1 VWVAVAARRLL
12 RADSTPHNAGLAPAP
27 PSPGRRSPHAAARPP
42 ALAHDAQTSKEVG
55 AASTV
60 RRRSRG
66 DSQLGYC
73 ECLWVILD
81 HCVSLPARLVAT
93 TPTPALA
100 HLPPGLTSIHAAAP
114 PALRTG
120 VPCSSSTTTT
130 TRPTV
135 SRLPTTSNADHTH
148 SRSPTPRVLA
158 DQTWTAPGLGKAA
171 SLVFRIRFDH
181 PGQEVYDILSAA
193 PPHTPLP
200 HHNRTDTYPQPL
212 TVCCAQRP
220 GTLLLLG
227 VLLLL
232 PVDCCAPTARH
243 TTQG

>member
-1 VWVAVAARRLL
+1 MWVAVAARRLL

-93 TPTPALA
+93 TTHAGTCSPASRA
-100 HLPPGLTSIHAAAP
+100 HF
-114 PALRTG
+114 
-120 VPCSSSTTTT
+120 
-130 TRPTV
+130 
-135 SRLPTTSNADHTH
+135 H
-148 SRSPTPRVLA
+148 SRRRSTSPAHRRPLQQHHHHHHHKAHGQPATHDLKQGADRPWPFSLIRPLGDVAIPLLAQPPLGDSYGASHGASTHLRV
-158 DQTWTAPGLGKAA
+158 DRQCG
-171 SLVFRIRFDH
+171 
-181 PGQEVYDILSAA
+181 
-193 PPHTPLP
+193 
-200 HHNRTDTYPQPL
+200 
-212 TVCCAQRP
+212 
-220 GTLLLLG
+220 
-227 VLLLL
+227 
-232 PVDCCAPTARH
+232 
-243 TTQG
+243 